1 MPIGIIG
8 GSGLY
13 DIEGLQVREERKIET
28 PFGEASG
35 KFIIAELEGR
45 ELVFLAR
52 HGAGHKLMPHELNHK
67 ANIWAMKKLG
77 VESIISLSAVGSL
90 KEEIKPLDFVLVDQY
105 VDNTRRENQTFF
117 GNGAVAHVSL
127 ADPVC
132 GDLRSQITSC
142 AQDLFVDEGIQIHS
156 QGTYL
161 NMQGPAF
168 STRAESNLY
177 RSWGM
182 DVVGMTNFCEARLAR
197 EAEICYATVAM
208 VTDYD
213 CWHDVHEA
221 VTVEQV
227 IDNLMKNAARAKQL
241 IKNLIPKLDLS
252 CEQGCRHAL
261 KSGLLTPFK
270 FIPEETAAALEPL
283 IGKYK

>member
-270 FIPEETAAALEPL
+270 FIPEETAARMAMVPEW
-283 IGKYK
+283 K